1 MVKIL
6 LARNFLISTITI
18 SVVYFILSIYLMN
31 ARLVSDTLLGISPI
45 TYKVKLFVALLQG
58 ASTTVSTTALLLLSL
73 TAFLTGANLT
83 LIGMKLLLVRRIG
96 GLHFIAG
103 GGSVLGTIG
112 SGCATCGLPIV
123 SLLGLSGSIAYLPFR
138 GMELSYIAVIVLA
151 ISFYLLIKSNI
162 QDEKSCK
169 IPERSKQV
177 GYTA

>member
-1 MVKIL
+1 
-6 LARNFLISTITI
+6 
-18 SVVYFILSIYLMN
+18 MN
-31 ARLVSDTLLGISPI
+31 ARLVRDTLLGISPI
-45 TYKVKLFVALLQG
+45 TYKVNLFIALLQG
-58 ASTTVSTTALLLLSL
+58 ASTAVSTTALLLLGL

-112 SGCATCGLPIV
+112 SGCAACGLPIV

-138 GMELSYIAVIVLA
+138 GMEIAYIAVIVLA
-151 ISFYLLIKSNI
+151 ISFYLLIKNNM
-162 QDEKSCK
+162 QNEKACK
-169 IPERSKQV
+169 IPERSRQV